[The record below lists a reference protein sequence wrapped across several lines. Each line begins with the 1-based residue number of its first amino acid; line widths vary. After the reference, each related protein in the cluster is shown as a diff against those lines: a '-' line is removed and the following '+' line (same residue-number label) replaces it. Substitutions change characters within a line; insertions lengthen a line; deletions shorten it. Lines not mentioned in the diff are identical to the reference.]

1 MNNFFRFLYDFF
13 TDRKLYYLIAGLI
26 LFGAVALVAM
36 DRYIMP
42 AYTKHGHGIT
52 VPDITRMPLD
62 EAAAILES
70 RGLRHELAAKR
81 SNEAFPPDFVIDQ
94 TPNAGMIVKP
104 NRKIYITINTTSTP
118 TVVVPEVQNLSL
130 RNATIQLQNSGL
142 QVGNVTY
149 ESSRFRN
156 SVLRQSIPSGR
167 RVDQNTTIDLIVGDG
182 LGSVMV
188 RLPDVTNMHL
198 TDAQNTLREAGL
210 RVGSIQFQPTDRV
223 APNTVL
229 RYTPDDQPNVYEG
242 TAIDLVV
249 SVTRSEDEEEETG
262 PLIIGETD
270 MDEEIP
276 ANSDFDSEPIPDRNR
291 EE

>member
-1 MNNFFRFLYDFF
+1 MNNFIRFLYNFF
-13 TDRKLYYLIAGLI
+13 TDRKLYYLLGGLI
-26 LFGAVALVAM
+26 LFGVVTLIAM
-36 DRYIMP
+36 DRAIMP

-62 EAAAILES
+62 DAASVLES

-118 TVVVPEVQNLSL
+118 TVVVPEVQDLSL

-167 RVDQNTTIDLIVGDG
+167 RVTQNTTVDLIVGDG
-182 LGSVMV
+182 LGNVMV
-188 RLPDVTNMHL
+188 RIPNISNMHL
-198 TDAQNTLREAGL
+198 TQAQNALREAGL
-210 RVGSIQFQPTDRV
+210 RVGTIQFQPTDRV
-223 APNTVL
+223 APNTVI
-229 RYTPDDQPNVYEG
+229 RFTPDDQPNVYEG

-249 SVTRSEDEEEETG
+249 SVSRSEDEEEETG
-262 PLIIGETD
+262 PLIIDESDRDENRPDTD
-270 MDEEIP
+270 ADDTPGSERFRDE
-276 ANSDFDSEPIPDRNR
+276 
-291 EE
+291 